1 MKGFPSLVRTL
12 LKGGRDAKVL
22 PVKKRRSTMRE
33 QHHQQAETISELQF
47 WTDTKTVRALPYLRA
62 VVHSLREHWL
72 EMQQARQQI
81 RRLDARPGRADRQAL
96 LLREEAGREAELAKE
111 RFEETLGELMALGV
125 YCRDPAKGLV
135 LIPLHKGDAVT
146 WLVFDLFAPHGQ
158 EFSRFHAD
166 PLETQ
171 RAPVE
176 KLDPG
181 FVDQVFSSPRSD
193 ISMFPPGRPSN
204 GPL

>member
-1 MKGFPSLVRTL
+1 
-12 LKGGRDAKVL
+12 
-22 PVKKRRSTMRE
+22 MRE

-96 LLREEAGREAELAKE
+96 LLREEAGREAELATEK
-111 RFEETLGELMALGV
+111 FEETLRELMALGV

-135 LIPLHKGDAVT
+135 LIPLHEGDVVA
-146 WLVFDLFAPHGQ
+146 WFEFDLFAPHGQ

-181 FVDQVFSSPRSD
+181 FVDKVFSSRRSD
-193 ISMFPPGRPSN
+193 ISMFPPGWPSN
-204 GPL
+204 GPV